1 MSIEALLER
10 LDALPTP
17 SPLALRLAQAAADDA
32 GSARELVELIRQDSA
47 LTARI
52 LSLCRRG
59 PRGRAFDVASLDRA
73 VVLLGFGAVR
83 AAALAV
89 EFVGGL
95 APRSG
100 DGFDSERFRRHA
112 LAKALTAD
120 SLGRRIPGCSGGR
133 GFVAGLLHDLGA
145 LALHRAAPALFDAA
159 CVEAEHSGR
168 PLETVVAERLG
179 LGLAAA
185 GARLA
190 ARWNLPEELR
200 VAIAFRG
207 EAASIA
213 PESHRRLALLA
224 ELADRAVRGMHI
236 GGDGFGPSSD
246 PQLERLDAI
255 AAALGVELGAVHEY
269 ADGLFEELA
278 ARGAS
283 IGLSSTDAARLAGV
297 ALERARIRL
306 SRLQARIDRVPPAAD
321 DIEELDAAGDPVA
334 TLGAIVRSIARRSGR
349 RERLLVVSPRRE
361 DDRADLREFDAAGLV
376 LASRV
381 AGKGDADGRRA
392 AARWCEL
399 RAVGASP
406 GRLELGLRG
415 AVLATIL
422 RAEGEVLDG
431 AALAAAPVA
440 LWSHALA
447 ASIDRE
453 RSRRAADSV
462 AEAARLEALLRE
474 RDLSDRVRAS
484 ALRIAG
490 GLAHELNNPLC
501 IVSGR
506 SQLLATRAP
515 GAAADCAEIVA
526 AAERA
531 SSIVTELLRVLRAAP
546 AAVRECD
553 ASEIVERA
561 VAMIAEAL
569 RERVQYE
576 TAQLASLRCA
586 ADPAQIAE
594 ALAEALENAL
604 HADPKGVVRVEAH
617 LDLRGGRLTLAVRD
631 AGPGFSASALRH
643 AFDPFFSDRP
653 AGRGA
658 GLGLTRARSLVEA
671 SGGTIEVR
679 NVGGNAGGRGGEREA
694 GVGGAIVTI
703 VLPAGSP
710 GRSDDRG
717 EGRGAAQPRSEAA

>member
-17 SPLALRLAQAAADDA
+17 SPLALRLAQAAGDDA
-32 GSARELVELIRQDSA
+32 GGARELVEIIRQDSA

-59 PRGRAFDVASLDRA
+59 PRGRALDVASLDRA

-89 EFVGGL
+89 EFVGSFGS
-95 APRSG
+95 SG
-100 DGFDSERFRRHA
+100 AKGRGFDAERYGRHA
-112 LAKALTAD
+112 LAKALLAD
-120 SLGRRIPGCSGGR
+120 AVGRRVAGCSGGR

-145 LALHRAAPALFDAA
+145 LALHRAVPALLDAA

-168 PLETVVAERLG
+168 TLDAVAAERIG
-179 LGLAAA
+179 LGVAAA

-207 EAASIA
+207 DAASVA
-213 PESHRRLALLA
+213 PEPHRRLAQLA
-224 ELADRAVRGMHI
+224 ELADRVVRTMHI
-236 GGDGFGPSSD
+236 GGEGFGPSGE
-246 PQLERLDAI
+246 ERLGRVDAL
-255 AAALGVELGAVHEY
+255 ASAVGVELGVVEECSA
-269 ADGLFEELA
+269 GLIEELA
-278 ARGAS
+278 ARCDS
-283 IGLSSTDAARLAGV
+283 IGLPAADAARVATA
-297 ALERARIRL
+297 ALETARIRL
-306 SRLQARIDRVPPAAD
+306 ARLRSRSDRPTVPAD
-321 DIEELDAAGDPVA
+321 DIEELDAAGDHVA

-349 RERLLVVSPRRE
+349 CERLLVVASRP
-361 DDRADLREFDAAGLV
+361 DGDRAELREFDAAGCV
-376 LASRV
+376 LAHRV
-381 AGKGDADGRRA
+381 AGEGDADGRRA

-399 RAVGASP
+399 RAGAAAP

-415 AVLATIL
+415 AVVATVL

-431 AALAAAPVA
+431 AALASAPIA

-447 ASIDRE
+447 AALDRE
-453 RSRRAADSV
+453 RSRRAADAV

-474 RDLSDRVRAS
+474 RELADRVRAS
-484 ALRIAG
+484 ALLIAG

-506 SQLLATRAP
+506 AQLLATRAP
-515 GAAADCAEIVA
+515 GASGECAEIAA

-531 SSIVTELLRVLRAAP
+531 SAIVTELIRVLRAAP
-546 AAVRECD
+546 ATVRECD

-561 VAMIAEAL
+561 VATLAEPL
-569 RERVQYE
+569 RERVRFGA
-576 TAQLASLRCA
+576 AQLAPLRCA

-604 HADPKGVVRVEAH
+604 HADRDGVVSVDAH
-617 LDLRGGRLTLAVRD
+617 LDASGCRLTLAVRD

-679 NVGGNAGGRGGEREA
+679 NAAGKAGVREA
-694 GVGGAIVTI
+694 GMGGAIVSI

-710 GRSDDRG
+710 GRSGDRG
-717 EGRGAAQPRSEAA
+717 EGRGSAQPRSEAA